1 MVYVKVDRLTAS
13 AFRRLTDEQK
23 VAYDRLR
30 WHSPGPAERAR
41 LKIVLR
47 WRRTR
52 EETVALAR
60 ELLAEGLMLQVVAD
74 RVGVDHRYLKR
85 VLSEV
90 GEAEKAPRKPFV
102 HAADLAL
109 TCETDVAIPPTKVAT
124 SERSSCPRRF
134 ASLRDLDAWLE
145 VATEKTP

>member
-13 AFRRLTDEQK
+13 TFRRLTDEQK

-30 WHSPGPAERAR
+30 WHSPGPGERAR

-52 EETVALAR
+52 EETVALAC

-85 VLSEV
+85 VLSQV
-90 GEAEKAPRKPFV
+90 GKAGKVPRKPCV
-102 HAADLAL
+102 HATDLAL
-109 TCETDVAIPPTKVAT
+109 TCETDVAIPPTKDAF

-134 ASLRDLDAWLE
+134 ASFNELDTWLE
-145 VATEKTP
+145 SSGRAAA